1 MSLSSLFL
9 KKYGPGPLTRS
20 FSSPFISLVERRITN
35 SSAEI
40 RKNPDWISLIDNE
53 KERTRWSEMVAEELG
68 TTPTDME
75 YIFEELAYYKTL
87 QENCQGTV
95 VLGGADM
102 VWVSDVPDDNQLLRE
117 VKHYAAIL
125 EAHPKQK
132 MELKDNTTL
141 MLIDPL
147 LYPLDYELS
156 HLLPSPIESPATALR
171 VSTFGDRPGSF
182 EAWSKVVAELNKDI
196 KTDDNIYTD
205 CDQGNGFCWLPTD
218 IRVNADGSVHI
229 KSYINNLHPTQHSFF
244 YATLSKVLE
253 RTIPLFEQVLTDLV
267 HPTNVRVP
275 VVDDDCV
282 DYTAPHP
289 DDVDWDEIDLDVE
302 EDDIREAWE
311 QGIIY
316 TEPVPGAFV
325 EPDRPLV
332 PYSLRGE
339 GLQVVV
345 EMKNMHLTPENPEYK
360 PFRWNR
366 VNRWQNSGIPNDNI
380 VATSIWYY
388 DIDNMDISDIEFRD
402 PVGEYKEIDYINDAL
417 DKKVFSYVYGE
428 SNDTSKGFGYEQVA
442 GSTEIKSGRVVCFP
456 NSYQHLRSSVKLAD
470 PSKPG
475 HVKMLLFHFV
485 HPGVRLPS
493 TSIVAPQQQDWWIK
507 DAFATSPLKGLPQE
521 LCHMIQQKVNMPMSL
536 EKAREKYLDSGGLHL
551 RYESEFKSYSTYI
564 A

>member
-1 MSLSSLFL
+1 
-9 KKYGPGPLTRS
+9 
-20 FSSPFISLVERRITN
+20 
-35 SSAEI
+35 AEI
-40 RKNPDWISLIDNE
+40 RKNPDWIALIDNE
-53 KERTRWSEMVAEELG
+53 EERKRWSEMAAEKFG

-87 QENCQGTV
+87 QENCQGTM
-95 VLGGADM
+95 VLGGAGM
-102 VWVSDVPDDNQLLRE
+102 VWVNDVPDDNQLLRE
-117 VKHYAAIL
+117 VKHYAAVL

-132 MELKDNTTL
+132 IELKDNATL

-156 HLLPSPIESPATALR
+156 HLLPSPIESPAAALR

-196 KTDDNIYTD
+196 KTEDNIYTD
-205 CDQGNGFCWLPTD
+205 CDQ
-218 IRVNADGSVHI
+218 
-229 KSYINNLHPTQHSFF
+229 
-244 YATLSKVLE
+244 
-253 RTIPLFEQVLTDLV
+253 V
-267 HPTNVRVP
+267 HPTNVRVS
-275 VVDDDCV
+275 VDDYECV
-282 DYTAPHP
+282 HFTAPHP
-289 DDVDWDEIDLDVE
+289 NDVDWDEVDLNVE
-302 EDDIREAWE
+302 EDDIWEAWE
-311 QGIIY
+311 QGIVY

-339 GLQVVV
+339 ALQVVV

-360 PFRWNR
+360 PFRSHG

-388 DIDNMDISDIEFRD
+388 DIDNMDISGIEFRD
-402 PVGEYKEIDYINDAL
+402 PIGAYEELDYINSIL
-417 DKKVFSYVYGE
+417 EKKTFSYVYGE
-428 SNDTSKGFGYEQVA
+428 SNDIGKGFGYEQVA

-456 NSYQHLRSSVKLAD
+456 NSYQYLRSSVKLAD

-475 HVKMLLFHFV
+475 HVKMLLFHLV

-507 DAFATSPLKGLPQE
+507 DAFATSPLKGLPRE

-536 EKAREKYLDSGGLHL
+536 EKARKKYLDPNGLHL
-551 RYESEFKSYSTYI
+551 RYEGESEIYNTYI
-564 A
+564 HYGDIIG